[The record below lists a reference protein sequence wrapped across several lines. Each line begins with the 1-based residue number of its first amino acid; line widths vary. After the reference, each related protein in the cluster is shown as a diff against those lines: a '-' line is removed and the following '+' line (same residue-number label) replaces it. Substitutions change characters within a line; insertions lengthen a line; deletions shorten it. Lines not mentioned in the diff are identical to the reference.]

1 MHREPILLDRAAV
14 SAVFAASRVSRRGLI
29 CGSLFLAVMALAG
42 CASDKGKPSAG
53 GDSAALDTSKLPTA
67 QIKNDDECAG
77 RLHDICEPLLL
88 YYVSR
93 HQLPAHLED
102 LRQLRGFADLELKC
116 PVSKLPYVYNPVG
129 IITLDNQPRMICYD
143 AAPSHSGMRWAIT
156 VVEPRDNS
164 GNLVAKVVA
173 VPESA
178 FTLKLPQ

>member
-1 MHREPILLDRAAV
+1 MHREPILFDRTVVSAV
-14 SAVFAASRVSRRGLI
+14 SAGSRVSRRGLI
-29 CGSLFLAVMALAG
+29 CGSLILAAMALGG
-42 CASDKGKPSAG
+42 CASDKGKPGA
-53 GDSAALDTSKLPTA
+53 GDSAALDGKLPTA

-88 YYVSR
+88 YYVTR
-93 HQLPAHLED
+93 HQLPARLED
-102 LRQLRGFADLELKC
+102 LRQVRGFADLELNC

-164 GNLVAKVVA
+164 GNLFAKVVA

-178 FTLKLPQ
+178 FTLKLPR

>member
-1 MHREPILLDRAAV
+1 MPRDLIHLDRAAV
-14 SAVFAASRVSRRGLI
+14 SAGLI
-29 CGSLFLAVMALAG
+29 CGSLLLAVVALGG
-42 CASDKGKPSAG
+42 CASDKGKPGGG
-53 GDSAALDTSKLPTA
+53 GDSASLDGKLPTA

-88 YYVSR
+88 YYVTR
-93 HQLPAHLED
+93 HQLPARLED
-102 LRQLRGFADLELKC
+102 LRQLRGFADLELSC
-116 PVSKLPYVYNPVG
+116 PVSKLSYVYNPVG

-178 FTLKLPQ
+178 FTLKLPR

>member
-1 MHREPILLDRAAV
+1 MRREPIHPDRAAV
-14 SAVFAASRVSRRGLI
+14 SAVFAGSKVSRRGLF
-29 CGSLFLAVMALAG
+29 CGGFLLAVVALAG
-42 CASDKGKPSAG
+42 CASDKGKPGSG
-53 GDSAALDTSKLPTA
+53 GDSAAIDGKLPTA

-77 RLHDICEPLLL
+77 LLHDICGPLLL
-88 YYVSR
+88 YYHSR
-93 HQLPAHLED
+93 HQLPARLED
-102 LRQLRGFADLELKC
+102 LRQVRGFADLELAC

-164 GNLVAKVVA
+164 GDLIAKVVA

-178 FTLKLPQ
+178 FTFKLPR